1 MAHED
6 KVWPITT
13 WRRPIGEKCVAQED
27 KGWPI
32 TTWRRPI
39 GEKKCV
45 AHEDKGRP
53 ITTWRRPIGVIP
65 GQMGPFLAN
74 FALTPSDFF
83 YIWHTCRYCLE
94 TTTHQI

>member
-6 KVWPITT
+6 KD
-13 WRRPIGEKCVAQED
+13 R
-27 KGWPI
+27 PI

-53 ITTWRRPIGVIP
+53 ITTRRRPIGEKVRSYLHCNYE
-65 GQMGPFLAN
+65 G
-74 FALTPSDFF
+74 
-83 YIWHTCRYCLE
+83 
-94 TTTHQI
+94 